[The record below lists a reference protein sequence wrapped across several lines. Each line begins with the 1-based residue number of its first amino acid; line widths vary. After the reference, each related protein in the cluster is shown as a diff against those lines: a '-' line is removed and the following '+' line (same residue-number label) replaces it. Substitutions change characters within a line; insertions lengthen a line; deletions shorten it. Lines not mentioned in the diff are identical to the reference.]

1 MISYGTILW
10 YQHFG
15 LSWKAPGF
23 NRKDLSSILGGGI
36 ALTAH
41 LFNHYV
47 SQRCAWVWNFLFFRS
62 SHLEVFLRKGV
73 LKICSKFT
81 GEHLCRSVISVKL
94 LSNFIEIAFWH
105 RCSPVNLL
113 RIFRTPFPTNTS
125 EWLVLIFGW
134 AASIWQ
140 WFILSSV
147 ARAWAPPF
155 VHLMMFW

>member
-41 LFNHYV
+41 LFSHYV
-47 SQRCAWVWNFLFFRS
+47 SQRRAWVWNFLFFRS

-81 GEHLCRSVISVKL
+81 WEHPCRSTISTKL
-94 LSNFIEIAFWH
+94 LCSFIEITLQHECF
-105 RCSPVNLL
+105 PVNFGH
-113 RIFRTPFPTNTS
+113 IFRTSFSKNTS
-125 EWLVLIFGW
+125 KGLLQVLTW
-134 AASIWQ
+134 S
-140 WFILSSV
+140 LHMTSS
-147 ARAWAPPF
+147 
-155 VHLMMFW
+155 L